1 VTPAPDPGVPP
12 VARRTTLPDGEPI
25 ALRDVGVGDEAVLH
39 GLLERV
45 TGDSRWFR
53 FFSGGADIDAAA
65 RLGATTDGV
74 RSLGLL
80 ATTLDGREVLGHG
93 MCLPMGEDAAEIA
106 FEVADGH
113 HRRGIGS
120 VLLHDLVAQA
130 AAAGYREVVAE
141 VLAGNRDMLDMLAA
155 SGLPQRRSMQDGIW
169 EVRIT
174 VPAPPDAPR

>member
-1 VTPAPDPGVPP
+1 MSPGPSVPP
-12 VARRTTLPDGEPI
+12 VLRRTTLPDGEPI
-25 ALRDVGVGDEAVLH
+25 ALRDVGVDDEPLLH

-45 TGDSRWFR
+45 TGDARWFR

-65 RLGATTDGV
+65 RRGASTDGA

-93 MCLPMGEDAAEIA
+93 MCLPIDEGTGEIA

-141 VLAGNRDMLDMLAA
+141 VLAANRDMLDMLAA
-155 SGLPQRRSMQDGIW
+155 SGLPQRRSLQDGIW
-169 EVRIT
+169 EVRIA
-174 VPAPPDAPR
+174 VAAPGDAPR